1 MDNAAGAEGRREILE
16 AVRDG
21 GLSARAAA
29 AALKATRSGASA
41 QQGAVQGTAPV
52 GWFSPQW
59 RADSL
64 APVASGER
72 AGVIVAGLD
81 HPTAGVSAAR
91 PEVDQPVGREGDGAD
106 GGGLGARGRARW
118 RSRMRQ
124 RAAGVQGRRRRGAAA
139 PVVVRSRS
147 RRRART

>member
-59 RADSL
+59 RADSP

-81 HPTAGVSAAR
+81 HR
-91 PEVDQPVGREGDGAD
+91 PE
-106 GGGLGARGRARW
+106 GLGA
-118 RSRMRQ
+118 
-124 RAAGVQGRRRRGAAA
+124 GRRVVDLPPPGGEAGESLGVMSWTRWWSEALGAVSTPDPGRRCLVVLDGGRLCGGRPSPA
-139 PVVVRSRS
+139 PLD
-147 RRRART
+147 